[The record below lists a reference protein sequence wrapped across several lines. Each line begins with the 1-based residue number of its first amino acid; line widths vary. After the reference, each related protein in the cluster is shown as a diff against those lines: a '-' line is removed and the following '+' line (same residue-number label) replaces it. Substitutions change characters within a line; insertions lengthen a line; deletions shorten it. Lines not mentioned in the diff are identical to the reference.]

1 VEAAARIEVKDE
13 AMEHAIETDRL
24 TCRYR
29 RTLAVDALTMHV
41 PAGSIYALIG
51 PNGAGKTTALK
62 TLLNLRRPD
71 AGVARILGVDSQR
84 LAPADLARIGYVSE
98 NQRMPEHL
106 SLAALEAFCRP
117 LYPTWDDAFAQ
128 ELRDRFGLDPRAKVK
143 TLSRGTRLK
152 VGCLLALAPRP
163 RLLVL
168 DEPFS
173 GLDPVV
179 RDDLTTGVLGLAD
192 REGWSVLLTS
202 HEMDDVERLADRV
215 GFLAGGRLAIE
226 EPMATLLARFRRV
239 EVALPD
245 GAGAPA
251 APPPAWL
258 GFSVQGRAAR
268 FVDSQASPASEAAWR
283 AAFPAASIE
292 SAPMSLR
299 DVFVAVTRASG
310 SAATGGPR

>member
-1 VEAAARIEVKDE
+1 MDQ
-13 AMEHAIETDRL
+13 AIETDRL

-51 PNGAGKTTALK
+51 PNGAGKTTTLK
-62 TLLNLRRPD
+62 TLLNLRPPA
-71 AGVARILGVDSQR
+71 AGSARVLGMDSRQ
-84 LAPADLARIGYVSE
+84 LGPADFARIGYVSE

-106 SLAALEAFCRP
+106 TIAELEAFCRP
-117 LYPTWDDAFAQ
+117 LYPAWDDAFAK

-152 VGCLLALAPRP
+152 AACLLALAPRP
-163 RLLVL
+163 RLLIL

-215 GFLAGGRLAIE
+215 GFLVGGRLAVE
-226 EPMATLLARFRRV
+226 EPMAALLGRFRRV
-239 EVALPD
+239 EVSLVEGGSP
-245 GAGAPA
+245 PA
-251 APPPAWL
+251 AFPAGWL
-258 GFSVQGRAAR
+258 GFATEGRAAR

-299 DVFVAVTRASG
+299 DVFIALTRAG
-310 SAATGGPR
+310 ATRETSGGPR